1 MKILIVEDDISIRN
15 VLRMSLEAKGFAID
29 EAGDGDSGSYLARTN
44 SYDAILLDNVL
55 PKKLGGHVCKE
66 IREAG
71 VNTPIIVLSGKQE
84 VLSKVQMLNN
94 GADDYVTKPFS
105 FDELVARISTV
116 LRRPK
121 VVKQNIIRF
130 KDFEVNFSSQTVR
143 RNSKDVYLTR
153 KEFALLEF
161 LANNKNLVMSRG
173 QILESV
179 WDMSVDPFT
188 NTIETHIMNLRKK
201 LRDTRRT
208 LITAVPGRGY
218 KFNLTP

>member
-121 VVKQNIIRF
+121 VVKQNILRF